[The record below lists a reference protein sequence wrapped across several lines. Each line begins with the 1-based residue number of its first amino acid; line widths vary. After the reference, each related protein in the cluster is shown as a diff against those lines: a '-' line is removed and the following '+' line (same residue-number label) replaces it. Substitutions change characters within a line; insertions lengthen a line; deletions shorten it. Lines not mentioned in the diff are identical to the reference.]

1 MRTLAP
7 AGASTRAGG
16 GRRELNTIA
25 QQLFRWRERFMFA
38 RNVRWPVIAAAIA
51 GLLLSACA
59 PTTTG
64 AGTSPT
70 PGASPASKVLR
81 MARDAEPFSPFVP
94 WQIDDNPALLIP
106 ADVYDTHLGP
116 TMDG

>member
-1 MRTLAP
+1 
-7 AGASTRAGG
+7 
-16 GRRELNTIA
+16 
-25 QQLFRWRERFMFA
+25 MFA

-81 MARDAEPFSPFVP
+81 MARNAEPFSPFVP
-94 WQIDDNPALLIP
+94 WQIDDDPALFISVNVDRTLP
-106 ADVYDTHLGP
+106 RT
-116 TMDG
+116 TKDGTQDDAGGARQGTP